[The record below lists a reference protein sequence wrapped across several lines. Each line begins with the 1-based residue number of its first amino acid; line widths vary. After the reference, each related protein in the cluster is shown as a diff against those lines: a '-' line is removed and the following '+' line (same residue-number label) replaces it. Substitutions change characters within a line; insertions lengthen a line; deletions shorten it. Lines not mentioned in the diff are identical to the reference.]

1 MSFQASEDQGASY
14 QTLGGE
20 IVAFAQRCSTRV
32 DRNQRGA
39 LVLGF
44 EDEEA
49 VYETMR
55 FEFRIEDLEP
65 FMESFDGVAR
75 RHSLP
80 IDLAR

>member
-1 MSFQASEDQGASY
+1 
-14 QTLGGE
+14 
-20 IVAFAQRCSTRV
+20 V